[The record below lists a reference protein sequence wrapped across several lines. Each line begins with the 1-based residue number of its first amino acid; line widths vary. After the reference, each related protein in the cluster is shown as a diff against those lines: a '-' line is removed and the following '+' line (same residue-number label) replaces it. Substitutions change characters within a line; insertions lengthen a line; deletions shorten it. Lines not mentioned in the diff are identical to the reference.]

1 MGPPRPE
8 DGPGGPLRTTRRDA
22 EACVV
27 GILGV
32 LAIAWS
38 LVPLV
43 FVTAAT
49 ALAPHLRDHE

>member
-1 MGPPRPE
+1 
-8 DGPGGPLRTTRRDA
+8 LRSPYRRA
-22 EACVV
+22 EACLV

-43 FVTAAT
+43 LMTAAT
-49 ALAPHLRDHE
+49 AVAPHPRDRE

>member
-1 MGPPRPE
+1 
-8 DGPGGPLRTTRRDA
+8 LRSPYRRA
-22 EACVV
+22 EACLV
-27 GILGV
+27 GFLGV